1 MTASLLAA
9 VTVAAHIT
17 VLSLAGWVV
26 LGLPAMVVVTIA
38 GSRLLGTRRGAVAL
52 TVAGIVGWT
61 AAVLTAGL
69 LTDWD
74 WNALSMVLLALGFGT
89 LFTMMSALAID
100 FLAPMG
106 SLATGERVGVI
117 RITNPLRTLRL
128 QRARLGRYREVIRLG
143 VQNGVV
149 SRSALGADLPAG
161 VRRTLEQAG
170 GIFVKLGQVA
180 STRTDLLPA
189 AWCTELARL
198 RSDAAPAAEDDVR
211 PFLQDELGVAVERA
225 YAAFDWDPIAAASIA
240 QVYAAT
246 LHDGTDV
253 VVKVQRPG
261 LDDLMAV
268 DRSAVMSLAGLVERR
283 TELGL
288 SVRPVDLAAQF
299 LDDVAEELDFTVEAA
314 NAEELRGAM
323 HRFDGVRIPA
333 VFPELSTTRVI
344 TEERVRGTSIADV
357 DHLRAA
363 GLAPDAVARRL
374 LDAFLTM
381 IFDLGVFHADPHPGN
396 ILVEDDG
403 TIVLIDLGAVGRLSP
418 GQRTA
423 TLELLLAASAGDER
437 MLRDALTEI
446 VDLDDRADLRA
457 LDRALERF
465 IARNVRAGGGITTT
479 AFQDLATL
487 TGQFGMRFP
496 EWLATLVRT
505 MVTLEGTLATV
516 DPGFSL
522 VDAAHEHAGDSI
534 GIIAGPDGLR
544 GVLRREALAQ
554 VPRLRRLPERVD
566 AILGQAAEGRL
577 TARVSVLDDRTE
589 RVVTRLFDRL
599 VLGVLAAAVG
609 VGSVL
614 LLGVHAGPNLGSVSV
629 NEVLGY
635 IGLASSAVL
644 AMRVIAGIVRDGS
657 T

>member
-1 MTASLLAA
+1 MIATSITVVSLL
-9 VTVAAHIT
+9 
-17 VLSLAGWVV
+17 GWIV
-26 LGLPAMVVVTIA
+26 LGPPAMVLVTIA
-38 GSRLLGTRRGAVAL
+38 GSRLLGTRRGVIAL
-52 TVAGIVGWT
+52 TTAGLIGWT
-61 AAVLTAGL
+61 AAVVTAGL

-74 WNALSMVLLALGFGT
+74 WNALRMVLLALGFGT
-89 LFTMMSALAID
+89 LFTMMGALAID
-100 FLAPMG
+100 LLAPMG
-106 SLATGERVGVI
+106 SLATGERVGLV
-117 RITNPLRTLRL
+117 RLAHPLRAARM
-128 QRARLGRYREVIRLG
+128 QRARIGRYREVIRLG

-149 SRSALGADLPAG
+149 SRNTLSADLPVG
-161 VRRTLEQAG
+161 VRMTLEQAG

-189 AWCTELARL
+189 AWCAELANL
-198 RSDAAPAAEDDVR
+198 RSNAAPAPEDDIR
-211 PFLQDELGVAVERA
+211 PFIQEELGAAVERRFGS
-225 YAAFDWDPIAAASIA
+225 FDWDPIAAASIA

-246 LHDGTDV
+246 LLDGTDV

-268 DRSAVMSLAGLVERR
+268 DRSAVMTIAGLVERR

-288 SVRPVDLAAQF
+288 SVRPVELATQF

-314 NAEELRGAM
+314 NAIELRDATD
-323 HRFDGVRIPA
+323 RFDRVRIPS
-333 VFPELSTTRVI
+333 VFPELSTRRVL
-344 TEERVRGTSIADV
+344 TEERVTAGSIADV
-357 DHLRAA
+357 ARLRSL
-363 GLAPDAVARRL
+363 GLDPQDVARRL
-374 LDAFLTM
+374 LDAFLTQ
-381 IFDLGVFHADPHPGN
+381 IFDIGVFHADPHPGN

-423 TLELLLAASAGDER
+423 TLELLLAASAGDAR
-437 MLRDALTEI
+437 MLRTALTEI
-446 VDLDDRADLRA
+446 VDVDDRADLRS

-465 IARNVRAGGGITTT
+465 IARNVRAGGGVTTA
-479 AFQDLATL
+479 AFQDLAVL
-487 TGQFGMRFP
+487 TGQFGLRFP

-505 MVTLEGTLATV
+505 MVTLEGTLKTI
-516 DPGFSL
+516 DPSFSL
-522 VDAAHEHAGDSI
+522 VDAAHEHAGN
-534 GIIAGPDGLR
+534 GVGLIAGPDGVK

-554 VPRLRRLPERVD
+554 VPRLRRLPERID

-577 TARVSVLDDRTE
+577 TARVSVLDDRAE

-599 VLGVLAAAVG
+599 VLGVLAAAIG

-614 LLGVHAGPNLGSVSV
+614 LLSVDVGPHLGSTSV

-635 IGLASSAVL
+635 IGLASAAVL
-644 AMRVIAGIVRDGS
+644 AMRVIAGIIRDGS

>member
-1 MTASLLAA
+1 MVGAS
-9 VTVAAHIT
+9 IT
-17 VLSLAGWVV
+17 HLSLAAWIL
-26 LGLPAMVVVTIA
+26 LGPPAMVIVTVV

-52 TVAGIVGWT
+52 TIAGVVGWT
-61 AAVLTAGL
+61 AAVITAGF

-74 WNALSMVLLALGFGT
+74 WNALRMALLSLGFGT
-89 LFTMMSALAID
+89 LFTMMAALAID

-106 SLATGERVGVI
+106 SLATGERVGLIKV
-117 RITNPLRTLRL
+117 TNPFGVLRM
-128 QRARLGRYREVIRLG
+128 QRARVARYRAVIRLS
-143 VQNGVV
+143 VQNGVRPRTAT
-149 SRSALGADLPAG
+149 SADLPAG

-189 AWCTELARL
+189 AWCDELAQL
-198 RSDAAPAAEDDVR
+198 RSNAAPAAEDDVR
-211 PFLQDELGVAVERA
+211 PFIQGELGSSVERL
-225 YAAFDWDPIAAASIA
+225 YATFDWDPIAAASIA

-246 LHDGTDV
+246 LADGTDV

-261 LDDLMAV
+261 LDALMEV
-268 DRSAVMSLAGLVERR
+268 DRSAVMTLAGLVERR

-288 SVRPVDLAAQF
+288 TVRPTELAAQF

-314 NAEELRGAM
+314 NAEELRDAM
-323 HRFDGVRIPA
+323 ARVPGVRIPR
-333 VFPELSTTRVI
+333 VFPELSTPRVL
-344 TEERVRGTSIADV
+344 TEERVSGTSIADGER
-357 DHLRAA
+357 LRAV
-363 GLAPDAVARRL
+363 GLDPDALAQRL

-381 IFDLGVFHADPHPGN
+381 IFDVGVFHADPHPGN

-403 TIVLIDLGAVGRLSP
+403 TIVLIDLGAVGRLGP
-418 GQRTA
+418 GQRTS
-423 TLELLLAASAGDER
+423 TLELLLAASAGDVR
-437 MLRDALTEI
+437 MLRTALTEI
-446 VDLDDRADLRA
+446 VAVDDRADLRA

-465 IARNVRAGGGITTT
+465 IARNVRAGGGMSTA
-479 AFQDLATL
+479 AFQDLATI
-487 TGQFGMRFP
+487 TGQFGLRFP
-496 EWLATLVRT
+496 EWLATLMRT
-505 MVTLEGTLATV
+505 MVTLEGTLKTI
-516 DPGFSL
+516 DPAFSL
-522 VDAAHEHAGDSI
+522 VDAAHDHAGDTM
-534 GIIAGPDGLR
+534 GLIAGPDGLQ

-577 TARVSVLDDRTE
+577 TARVSVLDENAE

-614 LLGVHAGPNLGSVSV
+614 LLGVDAGPQFGSVSV

-635 IGLASSAVL
+635 VGLVSSAIL
-644 AMRVIAGIVRDGS
+644 SMRVIAGIIRDGS